1 MNGISSREHR
11 IITAAFNK
19 FEAMSSVFSYVLEES
34 QESEI
39 REGMESLEKLYEKYN
54 KLYGELERCIKEY
67 EGKKKRVRTAINKG
81 NRKLISEGQKN
92 PPLLNF

>member
-11 IITAAFNK
+11 IIATAFDK
-19 FEAMSSVFSYVLEES
+19 FESMSSVFSYVLEES

-39 REGMESLEKLYEKYN
+39 KEDMESLEKLYEKYN
-54 KLYGELERCIKEY
+54 RLYGELERCIKEY
-67 EGKKKRVRTAINKG
+67 EGKKKRVRTAVNKA
-81 NRKLISEGQKN
+81 NRKMLSELQKN

>member
-19 FEAMSSVFSYVLEES
+19 FEAMSAVFSYVLEES

-81 NRKLISEGQKN
+81 NRKLLSEVQKN

>member
-1 MNGISSREHR
+1 MNGINSREHR
-11 IITAAFNK
+11 IIAAAFDK

-34 QESEI
+34 QDTAI

-54 KLYGELERCIKEY
+54 RLYGELEKCIKEY
-67 EGKKKRVRTAINKG
+67 EGKKIRVRTAVNKG
-81 NRKLISEGQKN
+81 NRKLLSELQKN

>member
-11 IITAAFNK
+11 IIAMAFDK
-19 FEAMSSVFSYVLEES
+19 FEVMSAVFSYALGES

-39 REGMESLEKLYEKYN
+39 REEMESLQELYDKYN
-54 KLYGELERCIKEY
+54 KLYSELEKCIKEY
-67 EGKKKRVRTAINKG
+67 EGKKKRVRTVINKG
-81 NRKLISEGQKN
+81 NRKLLSELQKN

>member
-1 MNGISSREHR
+1 MNGISAREHR
-11 IITAAFNK
+11 IIAAAFDK

-54 KLYGELERCIKEY
+54 KLYGELEKCIKEY
-67 EGKKKRVRTAINKG
+67 EGKKKRVRTAVNKG
-81 NRKLISEGQKN
+81 NRKLLSELQKN

>member
-11 IITAAFNK
+11 IITASFNK
-19 FEAMSSVFSYVLEES
+19 FEALSAVFSYVLEES

-81 NRKLISEGQKN
+81 NRKLLSEVQKN